1 MKKLCLFLFLVCN
14 YSMAGGLDE
23 YMSAITSQCSEINQ
37 LIIKKSLIE
46 LTQEQSCNS
55 PFTTLLL
62 KQCPQLKCASLINN
76 LVTLNGVKSGSVIGN

>member
-1 MKKLCLFLFLVCN
+1 MKKLCLLFFLVSN
-14 YSMAGGLDE
+14 FSIAGGLDE
-23 YMSAITSQCSEINQ
+23 YMSAISNQCTDINQ
-37 LIIKKSLIE
+37 LIVKKSLIE

-62 KQCPQLKCASLINN
+62 KQCPQLKCASLINS